1 MKGLILCF
9 HVTELF
15 CSFMDAS
22 RRLKAPGSEMKE
34 SLLLSVAR
42 VLDFVLIT
50 HPCFLRALQRG
61 SGDICTHS
69 GSYYK
74 RKNSELRKLES
85 LLWPASMPIFFSRWR
100 YSLYILRLQVNLFF
114 APGGDTGTD
123 LVYPPLGYW
132 SQRGWACDKM
142 LCEKS
147 RPRCG
152 RSQALSCMHICLS
165 SIGSGDMWT
174 D

>member
-15 CSFMDAS
+15 CSFIDSS
-22 RRLKAPGSEMKE
+22 RRLKAPGSEMKD

-50 HPCFLRALQRG
+50 HPCFPRALQRG

-69 GSYYK
+69 GLYYK

-85 LLWPASMPIFFSRWR
+85 LLWPASMPTFFFSRWR

-114 APGGDTGTD
+114 APEGDTGTD
-123 LVYPPLGYW
+123 LALGVLLAEGVGMW
-132 SQRGWACDKM
+132 QDALWAVEAQVWPIPGTE
-142 LCEKS
+142 LHAHLLQFN
-147 RPRCG
+147 R
-152 RSQALSCMHICLS
+152 
-165 SIGSGDMWT
+165 
-174 D
+174 